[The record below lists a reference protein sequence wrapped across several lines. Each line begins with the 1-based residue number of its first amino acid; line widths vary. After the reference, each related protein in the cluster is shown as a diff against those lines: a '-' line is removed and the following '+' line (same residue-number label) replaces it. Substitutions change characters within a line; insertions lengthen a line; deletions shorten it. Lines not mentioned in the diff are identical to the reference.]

1 MTIISDVYGSAATV
15 ECRIASLATLYSWA
29 PLTASVEVSV
39 MAPGAIVFNCLPP
52 KETKLVAPR
61 LASLFKNL
69 NSLLGSTA
77 SGVPIART

>member
-1 MTIISDVYGSAATV
+1 
-15 ECRIASLATLYSWA
+15 
-29 PLTASVEVSV
+29 

-77 SGVPIART
+77 SGVPIALLPIATLPLVAIELDPITIPLPSADDELPIMVLG

>member
-1 MTIISDVYGSAATV
+1 
-15 ECRIASLATLYSWA
+15 
-29 PLTASVEVSV
+29 

-77 SGVPIART
+77 SGVPIAYTLLPIATLPLVAIELDPITMPLPSADEELPIMVLG

>member
-1 MTIISDVYGSAATV
+1 
-15 ECRIASLATLYSWA
+15 
-29 PLTASVEVSV
+29 

-77 SGVPIART
+77 SGVPIARTLLPIATLPLVAIELDPITIPLPSADDELPIMVLG